1 MDCIRNEQLPEL
13 FEAIAAIM
21 NENADHLCEM
31 DAFMGDGDLGLTM
44 KKGFSALPG
53 ILRETDETDLGKRLM
68 QAGMKMTSVVP
79 STMGTLMG
87 SGIMAGGKKLAGRES
102 MDAQGLAL
110 FLSGYAEGIVKRGK
124 CQEGDRT
131 VLDAIAPA
139 ARAAEAHAGESLQVA
154 AAAALKAAEDGVE
167 ATKDMLPKFGKAAVH
182 AAKAKGVPDQG
193 ATAGMLVV
201 KGICHYIG

>member
-1 MDCIRNEQLPEL
+1 MERIENAQLPEL
-13 FEAIAAIM
+13 FSAISQIM
-21 NENADHLCEM
+21 TENSDHLCEM

-44 KKGFSALPG
+44 KKGFAALPD
-53 ILRETDETDLGKRLM
+53 ILRELDEPDLGKRLM
-68 QAGMKMTSVVP
+68 KAGMKMTSVVP

-87 SGIMAGGKKLAGRES
+87 SGIMAGGKKLAGREAI
-102 MDAQGLAL
+102 DAEGLGL

-124 CQEGDRT
+124 CAEGDRT

-139 ARAAEAHAGESLQVA
+139 ARAAQAHSGATLREAAQ
-154 AAAALKAAEDGVE
+154 AALKAAEDGVE

-182 AAKAKGVPDQG
+182 SAKAKGVPDQG

-201 KGICHYIG
+201 KGICQYIG